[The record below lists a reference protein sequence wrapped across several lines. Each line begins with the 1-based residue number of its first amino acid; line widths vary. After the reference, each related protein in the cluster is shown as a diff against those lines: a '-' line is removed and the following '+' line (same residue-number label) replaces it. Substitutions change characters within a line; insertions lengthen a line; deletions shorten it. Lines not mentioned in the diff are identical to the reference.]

1 MLAAPEGTTTT
12 GTEYGVFLPIGSG
25 GWIVSTTAP
34 HPEASYAYNREA
46 AVAADELGF
55 DFVMSMGKWRGYG
68 GATDHWE
75 HTLESMTMTAA
86 LAEAT
91 EHVKIWATVHTNLF
105 HPALTAKML
114 TTLQEAGN
122 GRAGMNIVAGSYAR
136 EFQQMGLWREE
147 LSHADR
153 YRYTEEWASVLR
165 RLWTEESVTHN
176 GEFLRLDDCR
186 SLPHPDPLPTL
197 IAAGRSDRGL
207 DFQARHCDG
216 SFLTAQDLPGLR
228 EASRDV
234 RKRAAAQGR
243 TIRTYSMLTVIT
255 GRTDADAEARRHEY
269 GCGADVDALVN
280 MKLSWGLPLD
290 KALSLTAEHPE
301 DEAFQ
306 TPFVTGSPETVAE
319 RIRETVEYAELDGL
333 MLIFPDYRA
342 DLRTFGEQVL
352 PLLRKA
358 EHTGTSP

>member
-1 MLAAPEGTTTT
+1 FVSAPRPAPLPLSLHDA
-12 GTEYGVFLPIGSG
+12 LPI
-25 GWIVSTTAP
+25 
-34 HPEASYAYNREA
+34 
-46 AVAADELGF
+46 
-55 DFVMSMGKWRGYG
+55 
-68 GATDHWE
+68 
-75 HTLESMTMTAA
+75 
-86 LAEAT
+86 
-91 EHVKIWATVHTNLF
+91 
-105 HPALTAKML
+105 
-114 TTLQEAGN
+114 
-122 GRAGMNIVAGSYAR
+122 
-136 EFQQMGLWREE
+136 
-147 LSHADR
+147 
-153 YRYTEEWASVLR
+153 
-165 RLWTEESVTHN
+165 
-176 GEFLRLDDCR
+176 C
-186 SLPHPDPLPTL
+186 
-197 IAAGRSDRGL
+197 RSDRGL

-228 EASRDV
+228 DVSRDV

-255 GRTDADAEARRHEY
+255 GRTDADAESRRHEY

-352 PLLRKA
+352 PLLREA
-358 EHTGTSP
+358 EHTGMSP